1 MRSRHPGNAARQMGG
16 LRRLVLAALA
26 AVVAVPLA
34 CVSPDSG
41 GLTMRLSIATGGTGG
56 VYYPYGGG
64 IAKIISE
71 HVEGVEATAEVT
83 AGTVDNLKFI
93 ANRSADVA
101 FGLADSID
109 DAATQSGAFANFGV
123 VPMRALAVLYDNY
136 NHLVSVTSTGI
147 ETVADLEGRVVS
159 TGAPGSGTEVSAF
172 RILNAAGVDPN
183 TGIRKQSL
191 GASQSV
197 NAIKDAKI
205 DAFFFSGGLPTGAIL
220 DLASTPGRTIK
231 VVPNGETLATLQE
244 QYGSL
249 VYHSSPIPESTY
261 PGMEETV
268 TVVAVSNV
276 LVVHADMDADLA
288 LYATPS
294 YAIRLAEAA
303 GADGV
308 DPAALGLAKGFFS
321 GEKLFLIRCS
331 GKGDLW
337 FNTYGAMI
345 EVDVKGDYVV
355 DTGHI
360 VAFTEGLEYSVTRVG
375 GYKSLFLSGEG
386 LVCRFTGEGKVWIQ
400 TRQVPSLSA
409 WVWPFRPQKKNN

>member
-1 MRSRHPGNAARQMGG
+1 MTSRGPERAARRAGVG
-16 LRRLVLAALA
+16 RRLVLAATA
-26 AVVAVPLA
+26 ALVAAPLA

-41 GLTMRLSIATGGTGG
+41 GLTVRLSIATGGTGG

-93 ANRSADVA
+93 ASRSADLA

-109 DAATQSGAFANFGV
+109 DAANQRGAFADFGV

-136 NHLVSVTSTGI
+136 NHLVSVTATGI

-159 TGAPGSGTEVSAF
+159 TGAPGSGREVSAF
-172 RILNAAGVDPN
+172 RILEAAGVDPD

-191 GASQSV
+191 GAAQSV
-197 NAIKDAKI
+197 DAIKDDKI

-231 VVPNGETLATLQE
+231 VVPNGETLATLQG

-249 VYHSSPIPESTY
+249 VYHNSPIPPSTY

-276 LVVHADMDADLA
+276 LVVHEAMDAELA
-288 LYATPS
+288 YEL
-294 YAIRLAEAA
+294 
-303 GADGV
+303 
-308 DPAALGLAKGFFS
+308 
-321 GEKLFLIRCS
+321 
-331 GKGDLW
+331 
-337 FNTYGAMI
+337 
-345 EVDVKGDYVV
+345 
-355 DTGHI
+355 
-360 VAFTEGLEYSVTRVG
+360 TRV
-375 GYKSLFLSGEG
+375 LFEQHEELAAVHPMAAILTLE
-386 LVCRFTGEGKVWIQ
+386 
-400 TRQVPSLSA
+400 SA
-409 WVWPFRPQKKNN
+409 TAGSPIPFHDGAERYYRERGAWSE

>member
-1 MRSRHPGNAARQMGG
+1 MTSRDPESAARRTGG
-16 LRRLVLAALA
+16 GPWLVLAAIV
-26 AVVAVPLA
+26 AVVAAPPA
-34 CVSPDSG
+34 CVAPDSG
-41 GLTMRLSIATGGTGG
+41 GMTVRLSIATGGTGG

-93 ANRSADVA
+93 ASRSADLA

-109 DAATQSGAFANFGV
+109 DAANQRGAFAEFGA

-147 ETVADLEGRVVS
+147 ETVADLEGQVVS

-172 RILNAAGVDPN
+172 RILEAAGVDPY

-197 NAIKDAKI
+197 DAIKDDKI

-231 VVPNGETLATLQE
+231 VVPNGGTLATLQE

-249 VYHSSPIPESTY
+249 VYHNSPIPPTAY

-276 LVVHADMDADLA
+276 LVVHEAMAADLA
-288 LYATPS
+288 YEL
-294 YAIRLAEAA
+294 
-303 GADGV
+303 
-308 DPAALGLAKGFFS
+308 
-321 GEKLFLIRCS
+321 
-331 GKGDLW
+331 
-337 FNTYGAMI
+337 
-345 EVDVKGDYVV
+345 
-355 DTGHI
+355 
-360 VAFTEGLEYSVTRVG
+360 TRVLFEQHAELAAVHPMAAVLTLDSATG
-375 GYKSLFLSGEG
+375 GSPIPFHDGAVRYYRE
-386 LVCRFTGEGKVWIQ
+386 RE
-400 TRQVPSLSA
+400 A
-409 WVWPFRPQKKNN
+409 WSE